1 MVANGTR
8 RPSPAPPLPL
18 SPPGGRRARVEA
30 ADDAAVPV
38 SSYCHTHCRGCGLPA
53 REREPRR
60 PEVPAS
66 NQGHPLF
73 FRGGAQ
79 PAPVRRPPLV
89 AQMDGLLATSTVPEY
104 RARET
109 LRSPTPRYPSQPLPP
124 CPPAHREPAERR
136 VASRQT
142 AGVPQGAPWPAAS
155 SGARGGA
162 PSSAGRRGENTG
174 GTAASPPGGGQEARR
189 AFGFFAP
196 LPPPDA
202 PPATL
207 PAQRTARRRK
217 QDCVKAGQLL
227 CSVIREL

>member
-89 AQMDGLLATSTVPEY
+89 AQMDGLLRPPLCLPTAP
-104 RARET
+104 AR
-109 LRSPTPRYPSQPLPP
+109 P
-124 CPPAHREPAERR
+124 CAP
-136 VASRQT
+136 Q
-142 AGVPQGAPWPAAS
+142 PQGTRRSRCLPVRLRTVS
-155 SGARGGA
+155 R
-162 PSSAGRRGENTG
+162 PSVALPRGRRRECPKVRHGLLPRPEREAVPPGPPGDVAKTRG
-174 GTAASPPGGGQEARR
+174 VQQRHRPGGG
-189 AFGFFAP
+189 
-196 LPPPDA
+196 
-202 PPATL
+202 
-207 PAQRTARRRK
+207 ARRRGARLDFLPPSLPRMHRRPHSQPSGRHGGVSK
-217 QDCVKAGQLL
+217 IASKPAN
-227 CSVIREL
+227 CSARS